1 MDNPGFGYG
10 MKIGDTVTLI
20 GIPSNLKDDT
30 ELQTRSLFEKCLGRS
45 FPVVDIKP
53 VEGLT
58 YQLVQLDVGHVL
70 GKAEYLDSIW
80 VEPEYLL
87 FESPK

>member
-1 MDNPGFGYG
+1 VDDPGFGCG

-30 ELQTRSLFEKCLGRS
+30 ELLTRSLFEKYLGRS
-45 FPVVDIKP
+45 FPIVGLES

-58 YQLVQLDVGHVL
+58 
-70 GKAEYLDSIW
+70 
-80 VEPEYLL
+80 
-87 FESPK
+87 

>member
-1 MDNPGFGYG
+1 
-10 MKIGDTVTLI
+10 MKIGDIVTLI

-30 ELQTRSLFEKCLGRS
+30 ELQTRTLFEKCLGRS
-45 FPVVDIKP
+45 FPIVDLKP

-58 YQLVQLDVGHVL
+58 YPLVQLDVGHAL
-70 GKAEYLDSIW
+70 GKPEYIDSIW

-87 FESPK
+87 LEGPK